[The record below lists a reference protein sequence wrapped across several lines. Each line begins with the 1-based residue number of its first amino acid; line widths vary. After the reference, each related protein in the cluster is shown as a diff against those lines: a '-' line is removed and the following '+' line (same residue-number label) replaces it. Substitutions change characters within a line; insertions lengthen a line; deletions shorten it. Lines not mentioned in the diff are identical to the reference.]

1 MSLHRAASSQEA
13 WPLSVPDAIRRPA
26 IRGFDPARAVPDDL
40 LRHVL
45 ALATLAPSSFNL
57 QPWRFLVVRDERNRR
72 RLRACAFNHP
82 RLTEA
87 PVVVIVLGY
96 HHPHRSHLD
105 AIVASQQSLGAITP
119 EEAAELRG
127 RALGAMERR
136 PDASHWATRWAMLA
150 AGTLML
156 AAENV
161 CEKRVSGLVCAV

>member
-72 RLRACAFNHP
+72 RLRGCAFNHP

-127 RALGAMERR
+127 RARCDGAEARCVALGHACRGDV
-136 PDASHWATRWAMLA
+136 DAR
-150 AGTLML
+150 G
-156 AAENV
+156 
-161 CEKRVSGLVCAV
+161 